1 MPLPFPP
8 HRSTPPLRR
17 RKIARHGLWF
27 LVAAARLSAAAVEG
41 LDGSLRLDQVQYIGT
56 HNSYHIAPGP
66 EIAALVLREN
76 FSLQDPWTAP
86 RLVEAT
92 DFSHLPLADQLRA
105 GHRQFELDVHDDP
118 VGGRYAAPGF
128 LRLLGARAPA
138 IPGLDDLRRPGFKV
152 FHEPEWDFR
161 STNYLL
167 SSWLRELEAWSQT
180 NQGHLPLIVQI
191 EAKQVVRMP
200 DIGGQPAVPSLD
212 FTGDTWRRL
221 EEEIKSVIP
230 ARKIFTPDN
239 LRGEYTDL
247 RDAVLARGW
256 PTLMKLRGRF
266 IFLLLNKEKETRSYL
281 QLDPRL
287 RGRLFFVSVGSED
300 PAAAWFR
307 VPDPA
312 RPGLRDL
319 ISRGFLATVV
329 ADQHTQAAR
338 RNDPAQRETAFA
350 SGAQFILTDFP
361 KPDSRFSEYCV
372 RFSGG
377 AYVRPNP
384 ARFAA
389 VPSGR

>member
-1 MPLPFPP
+1 
-8 HRSTPPLRR
+8 
-17 RKIARHGLWF
+17 
-27 LVAAARLSAAAVEG
+27 
-41 LDGSLRLDQVQYIGT
+41 
-56 HNSYHIAPGP
+56 
-66 EIAALVLREN
+66 
-76 FSLQDPWTAP
+76 
-86 RLVEAT
+86 
-92 DFSHLPLADQLRA
+92 
-105 GHRQFELDVHDDP
+105 
-118 VGGRYAAPGF
+118 
-128 LRLLGARAPA
+128 
-138 IPGLDDLRRPGFKV
+138 
-152 FHEPEWDFR
+152 
-161 STNYLL
+161 
-167 SSWLRELEAWSQT
+167 
-180 NQGHLPLIVQI
+180 
-191 EAKQVVRMP
+191 
-200 DIGGQPAVPSLD
+200 
-212 FTGDTWRRL
+212 
-221 EEEIKSVIP
+221 
-230 ARKIFTPDN
+230 
-239 LRGEYTDL
+239 
-247 RDAVLARGW
+247 
-256 PTLMKLRGRF
+256 MKLRGRF

-338 RNDPAQRETAFA
+338 RNDPAQRETAVA

-384 ARFAA
+384 ARLAA